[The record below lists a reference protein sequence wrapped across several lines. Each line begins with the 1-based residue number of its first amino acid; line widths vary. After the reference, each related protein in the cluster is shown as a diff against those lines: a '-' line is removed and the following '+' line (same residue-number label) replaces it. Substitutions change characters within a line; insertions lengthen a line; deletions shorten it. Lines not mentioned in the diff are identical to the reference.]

1 MSKQSKLIVACA
13 AVGLIVAVVVFMYV
27 NFLGEFNGTLYTAF
41 AILCPPSIL
50 CIPLREVMKEKIA
63 FWALWSLISAA
74 NSASTL

>member
-27 NFLGEFNGTLYTAF
+27 NFLGEFNGTLYAAF

-50 CIPLREVMKEKIA
+50 CFPSER
-63 FWALWSLISAA
+63 S
-74 NSASTL
+74 

>member
-27 NFLGEFNGTLYTAF
+27 NFLGEFDGTLYTAF
-41 AILCPPSIL
+41 AILSPPSIL
-50 CIPLREVMKEKIA
+50 GIPLREVMKEKIA
-63 FWALWSLISAA
+63 IWALWSLISAA